1 MAHCIIIGAGPGLG
15 QAIARRFGAEGHR
28 IGLVARDPASLQ
40 SMAEGLSE
48 RGMTTASEAAD
59 AGNPDALTRA
69 IDALEQRQGPCTTL
83 VYNAAVLKAADPLT
97 LSVARLRAE
106 FDVNLVG
113 GLVAAQAV
121 APAMMA
127 RGSGAILF
135 TGGGLALEPYP
146 EWSSL
151 ALGKAALRNLAFS
164 LNKTLAPKGVQ
175 VAVIAICGIVAEGT
189 PFDPNVIADEY
200 WRLAQAPPGAHDREL
215 IFQPEGT
222 DPFYNDPQRAHRA
235 TTVTPAH
242 VNTGDDGA

>member
-28 IGLVARDPASLQ
+28 VGLVARDPSSLQ
-40 SMAEGLSE
+40 SMAEGLRA
-48 RGMTTASEAAD
+48 RGVTTATETAD
-59 AGNPDALTRA
+59 AGNPDALTHA
-69 IDALEQRQGPCTTL
+69 IKALEQRQGPCTTL
-83 VYNAAVLKAADPLT
+83 VYNAAVMKAAGPLE

-151 ALGKAALRNLAFS
+151 ALGKAALRSLAFS
-164 LNKTLAPKGVQ
+164 LNKTLAPNGVQ

-189 PFDPNVIADEY
+189 PFDPQVIAEEY
-200 WRLAQAPPGAHDREL
+200 WRLAHASPGAHDREL
-215 IFQPEGT
+215 IFQPEDT

-242 VNTGDDGA
+242 VKTGDDGS

>member
-15 QAIARRFGAEGHR
+15 QAIARRFGAEEHR
-28 IGLVARDPASLQ
+28 IGLVARDPSSLQ
-40 SMAEGLSE
+40 SMAEGL
-48 RGMTTASEAAD
+48 GALGVTTATETAD
-59 AGNPDALTRA
+59 AGDPDALTRA
-69 IDALEQRQGPCTTL
+69 IKALEQRQGPCTTL
-83 VYNAAVLKAADPLT
+83 VYNAAVLKAADPLE
-97 LSVARLRAE
+97 LSVARLHAE

-121 APAMMA
+121 APTMMA

-151 ALGKAALRNLAFS
+151 ALGKAALRSLAFS
-164 LNKTLAPKGVQ
+164 LNKTLAPSGVQ

-200 WRLAQAPPGAHDREL
+200 WRLAQTLPGASHGEL

-242 VNTGDDGA
+242 VNTDDDGS